1 MTPCKVEMVIYFT
14 QHNLL
19 QWVPVRFRPLK
30 LAFISLIAS
39 FRVLIKSLY
48 FITWLSFNFYLVS
61 LIICL
66 TLDSDLPEE
75 SLAMSYNI
83 ESELQYTLN
92 VVLGKSLV
100 TRIRRLHFNKVR

>member
-1 MTPCKVEMVIYFT
+1 MSACSFPPPKTGFYLFNCV
-14 QHNLL
+14 LS
-19 QWVPVRFRPLK
+19 
-30 LAFISLIAS
+30 SLNQVS
-39 FRVLIKSLY
+39 VLY
-48 FITWLSFNFYLVS
+48 YVTSFNFYLVS

-66 TLDSDLPEE
+66 TLDSGLPEE

-92 VVLGKSLV
+92 VLLGKSLV